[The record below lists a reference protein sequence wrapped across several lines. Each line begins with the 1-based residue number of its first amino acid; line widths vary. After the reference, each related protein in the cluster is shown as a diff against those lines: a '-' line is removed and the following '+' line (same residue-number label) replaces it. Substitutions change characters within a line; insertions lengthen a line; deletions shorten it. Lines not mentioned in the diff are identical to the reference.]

1 MSKRIWIFL
10 VVIAGVVGYLVWK
23 THPVLANHAAAKVD
37 ANAPTLPARSTAVRT
52 EGRLATY
59 PGAQVNVSS
68 ERAGILDVLAV
79 QENQHVVKGQ
89 LIGHLRSHDLEAQI
103 AQEKAR
109 LAEIKADI
117 RLYELEA
124 QRYKK
129 LFEAR
134 VGTEQAEQKAERD
147 LELAQAR
154 LGTEE
159 ATIAELQTQ
168 LDKTYIHAPIS
179 GVVLKRIKQQGENVD
194 VGEAII
200 TIADL
205 NRVRVEAEV
214 DEFDLANVKL
224 NEAVVIHAE
233 GFDRTWKA
241 HVEEIPGQVE
251 GRKLKPEDP
260 GRPVDTRVLLVKIAF
275 DEPTP
280 LKLGQRVEVD
290 LK

>member
-1 MSKRIWIFL
+1 MSKRI
-10 VVIAGVVGYLVWK
+10 VIMLLAIVAIVGYLVWK

-37 ANAPTLPARSTAVRT
+37 ANASTLPPRSTAVRT

-79 QENQHVVKGQ
+79 QENQKVAKGQ

-129 LFEAR
+129 LFEAK

-168 LDKTYIHAPIS
+168 LDKTYIHSPIS
-179 GVVLKRIKQQGENVD
+179 GVVLKRNKQQGENVD
-194 VGEAII
+194 IGESIV

-205 NRVRVEAEV
+205 NRVRIEAEV

-224 NEAVVIHAE
+224 NEQVVIHAE